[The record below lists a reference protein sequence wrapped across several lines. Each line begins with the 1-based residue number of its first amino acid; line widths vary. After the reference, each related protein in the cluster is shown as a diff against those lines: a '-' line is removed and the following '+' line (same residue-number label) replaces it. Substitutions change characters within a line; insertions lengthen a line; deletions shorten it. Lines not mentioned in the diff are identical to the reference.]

1 MTLASAI
8 ITSAYRESN
17 LIAIVST
24 PSTAEVTEGLALL
37 NSLILSVL
45 GNEVG
50 KELHDIAI
58 GGAYDQSQFV
68 SSWIPENVRLALNL
82 AAARSVSAHPRPYE
96 GQRMAI
102 ADVGNNLAT
111 RNLTISGNGRLIEAA
126 SSITLNTNG
135 LSRQWMYRGDTGN
148 WVRVSALASS
158 DEMPFPV
165 EFDDY
170 FQTRLALRLN
180 PRHSAAT
187 AQETIAALK
196 RAETQLR
203 ARYRRPRPQQDMGTL
218 GLLNSNR
225 DGFGGCSDL
234 LR

>member
-1 MTLASAI
+1 MTLASSI
-8 ITSAYRESN
+8 IAAAYRENNVVAKVGAPDS
-17 LIAIVST
+17 LELA
-24 PSTAEVTEGLALL
+24 EGLALL

-102 ADVGNNLAT
+102 VDAGNNLAS
-111 RNLTISGNGRLIEAA
+111 RNLTISGNGRLIEGTT
-126 SSITLNTNG
+126 SVTLSTNG
-135 LSRQWMYRGDTGN
+135 LARQWMYRGDTGN

-170 FQTRLALRLN
+170 FQTRLAMRLN

-203 ARYRRPRPQQDMGTL
+203 ARYRRPRGQQDLGTP

-225 DGFGGCSDL
+225 DGFSFGFDL